1 MKTLTNRLLALLG
14 LVAAVT
20 AALLVGSPLAG
31 LPLVG
36 VIGDTTSTTDMDAA
50 MKVIFEDAI
59 VNNVVTDSELVD
71 QFEAGGGIKT
81 DTTTG
86 GRYIETAQMFAL
98 PAGVGARSE
107 GDYIPIPRG
116 PVVENS
122 RVNLKKILGSVE
134 MNAETLKMVRTSDGA
149 FIDWADRALP
159 SLVKRLT
166 SEVDRILLGYGAG
179 VKARVNQAV
188 PALNLVVD
196 SPMGIAGLPGAL
208 LQFLANETIVAG
220 PNIDGTGLRAGV
232 MVVKDVSHKNGYI
245 VIDTLAAALADNDY
259 LFPGDASGNSVG
271 KEPQGLFGMVD
282 DGGILAT
289 FQNIARA
296 NYEAWQGIV
305 IDAQAAPFA
314 AGQKLTEEVLLYA
327 DDECFTRGGGK
338 PGLFL
343 TSRQAARQYWASLKQ
358 DRQITDPR
366 ASTGGKGSNLTIS
379 LGDRT
384 VPIKVA
390 RKMPGTV
397 AFLLSMGSFR
407 KWMLHN
413 FQWDDTSGSIWKQVT
428 DNNGRRDAFWAYGSM
443 YAEFGCQNPQENV
456 RIENLADE
464 AF

>member
-1 MKTLTNRLLALLG
+1 MRKLSNRVWGLLAF
-14 LVAAVT
+14 VIAVFAIAAT
-20 AALLVGSPLAG
+20 GQPLAG

-36 VIGDTTSTTDMDAA
+36 VIGDTTTTADMEAA

-59 VNNVVTDSELVD
+59 VNNVVTDAELLD
-71 QFEAGGGIKT
+71 QFEDGGGIKT

-134 MNAETLKMVRTSDGA
+134 MTAETLKMVRTNEGA
-149 FIDWADRALP
+149 FIEWADRALP
-159 SLVKRLT
+159 SLVERLT
-166 SEVDRILLGYGAG
+166 NEIDRILLGYGAG
-179 VKARVNQAV
+179 VKARVNAAV
-188 PALNLVVD
+188 PAVNLVVD

-208 LQFLANETIVAG
+208 LQFLANETLVAG

-232 MVVKDVSHKNGYI
+232 MVVQNVDWANGYI
-245 VIDTLAAALADNDY
+245 TVDALPAGLADNDY

-271 KEPQGLFGMVD
+271 KEPMGLFGMVD

-296 NYEAWQGIV
+296 TYSAWQSTI
-305 IDAQAAPFA
+305 IDAQSAPFA
-314 AGQKLTEEVLLYA
+314 AGQTLTEKVIWYT
-327 DDECFTRGGGK
+327 DDQVFTRGGGK
-338 PGLFL
+338 PDLFL
-343 TSRQAARQYWASLKQ
+343 CSRQGARQYWSDLVG
-358 DRQITDPR
+358 DRQLNDPR
-366 ASTGGKGSNLTIS
+366 AFTGGQSGLSVM

-384 VPIKVA
+384 IPLKVA
-390 RKMPGTV
+390 RKIPDTV
-397 AFLLSMGSFR
+397 AFLLTRSTFR

-413 FQWDDTSGSIWKQVT
+413 FQWDDTSGSLWKQVT
-428 DNNGRRDAFWAYGSM
+428 DGTGRKDAFWAYGSL
-443 YAEFGCQNPQENV
+443 YAEFGNQDPQKNA
-456 RIENLADE
+456 RIENLANT